1 MKTLR
6 ILGLVAL
13 LALAPVVVMAGSI
26 NINTADAE
34 ALAEALDGVGPVRA
48 QAIVEYREA
57 NGEFSS
63 VDELLEVSGIGAGT
77 LESLRDRVTVGES
90 E

>member
-1 MKTLR
+1 MKALR

-13 LALAPVVVMAGSI
+13 LALSPVAVMAGSV

-34 ALAEALDGVGPVRA
+34 TLADSLDGIGPVKAR
-48 QAIVEYREA
+48 AIVEYREA
-57 NGEFSS
+57 NGEFGS
-63 VDELLEVSGIGAGT
+63 VEDLLEVSGIGAGT
-77 LESLRDRVTVGES
+77 VEAVRDRVMTGES

>member
-13 LALAPVVVMAGSI
+13 LALAPVVAMAGSI

-34 ALAEALDGVGPVRA
+34 ALADSLDGVGPVRA

-63 VDELLEVSGIGAGT
+63 VDELLEVSGIGAAT
-77 LESLRDRVTVGES
+77 LESLRDRVTVGEG